1 MKSLKYNQLYW
12 RSRRGMLELDLQLQ
26 PFLEQ
31 SFPSLEDSEKEGY
44 EKLLLEEDWQIY
56 DWLRGV
62 TAPVDED
69 VARTDTVILSYWRPP
84 REQEDWHLISG
95 RVEEAANSVRGAH
108 VDVQHHC
115 LGPASRMVV
124 AMRHGDGQVLVWNG
138 DRGWYGM
145 IVLPGPAES
154 LYNGRKICTC
164 VAEQVIDAVCSQ
176 TGKERFG
183 SGDRVRRCLGHDWG
197 SS

>member
-31 SFPSLEDSEKEGY
+31 SFFSLEENEKEGY

-69 VARTDTVILSYWRPP
+69 VALV
-84 REQEDWHLISG
+84 
-95 RVEEAANSVRGAH
+95 
-108 VDVQHHC
+108 VDKI
-115 LGPASRMVV
+115 
-124 AMRHGDGQVLVWNG
+124 MRFQQD
-138 DRGWYGM
+138 
-145 IVLPGPAES
+145 
-154 LYNGRKICTC
+154 K
-164 VAEQVIDAVCSQ
+164 
-176 TGKERFG
+176 
-183 SGDRVRRCLGHDWG
+183 
-197 SS
+197 